1 MDGTLL
7 AERRS
12 IALIIDDYP
21 AHTHIEN
28 LKSNKLFFYHQTQH
42 QQPQPMDQDVI
53 RSVKA

>member
-7 AERRS
+7 EERRS